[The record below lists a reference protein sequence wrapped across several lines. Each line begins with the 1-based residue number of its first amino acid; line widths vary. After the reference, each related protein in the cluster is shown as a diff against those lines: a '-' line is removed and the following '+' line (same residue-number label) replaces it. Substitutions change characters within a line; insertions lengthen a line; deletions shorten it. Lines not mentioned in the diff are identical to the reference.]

1 MANGVTVA
9 LPLWFFAHAN
19 PIDQP
24 EPEPNRQLAAE
35 PNA

>member
-1 MANGVTVA
+1 MANRLTVA

-24 EPEPNRQLAAE
+24 EPEPDRILASDT
-35 PNA
+35 